1 MAEKKM
7 SVKIAE
13 RIAELQAD
21 IVRLITCLTNIKTKY
36 EKDKK

>member
-7 SVKIAE
+7 SVKITE
-13 RIAELQAD
+13 RIARLQAD
-21 IVRLITCLTNIKTKY
+21 MIRLVQCLTSLKAKY

>member
-1 MAEKKM
+1 M

-13 RIAELQAD
+13 RIAKLQVD
-21 IVRLITCLTNIKTKY
+21 MTRLVQCLTNLKAKY